1 MKKNKDR
8 PQKYARSRDRKNID
22 RIIKK
27 EKKKQKQ
34 YMEKKPTIKR

>member
-8 PQKYARSRDRKNID
+8 PQKYARSRNRKNID
-22 RIIKK
+22 KIIKK
-27 EKKKQKQ
+27 DKKNKQ